1 MRARGDVNY
10 DDSMSEARFVKMVE
24 TGVDPGARKR
34 KRKELE
40 QEAVEFWDEGS
51 VFGAAEEE
59 EEEGEDED
67 DEDEEE
73 PHRKKQRTT
82 NPVEQNNRN
91 KKLNSILQA
100 LQSSF
105 DRNRARCELFMV
117 LPSPKDYADY
127 YRLIKDPID
136 ITTISQRIED
146 DYYNSISSFQADI
159 DLLFNNA
166 KRYNVEGSQV
176 HTDAVFL
183 QNLCHSLLKELS

>member
-1 MRARGDVNY
+1 
-10 DDSMSEARFVKMVE
+10 MVE

-183 QNLCHSLLKELS
+183 QVSTRANSSL